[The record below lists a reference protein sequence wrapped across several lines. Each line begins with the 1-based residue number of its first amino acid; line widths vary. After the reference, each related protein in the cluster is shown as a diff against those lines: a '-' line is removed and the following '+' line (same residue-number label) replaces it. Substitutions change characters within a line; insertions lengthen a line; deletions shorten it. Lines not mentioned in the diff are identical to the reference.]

1 MNNNSITRYTESIIK
16 KYPNRLEH
24 IQLKHPVISNGENL
38 KKSSFKEKTPEN
50 QQKIDEENLERS
62 LRRTQKELSDLI
74 ECNDFDFFGT
84 LTTSPH
90 KINRY
95 DDELVKTT
103 LTKWLNNQRRHSPN
117 FIYILVPERHKDGAL
132 HFHVLIGNFNGKMAD
147 SGRKWLGEP
156 IFNLSSYS
164 LGFSNFTKIRDK
176 SKTAN
181 YCRKYITKDLAT
193 TENQKRR
200 YWRSKNLK
208 KPDKYYNIPLE
219 QLISHHATRNL
230 GDLNVY
236 ENDHLVK
243 VSFPH
248 DTSLP
253 FPLKGSES
261 PLHEETPPPQAY
273 ATT

>member
-1 MNNNSITRYTESIIK
+1 MSNKPITRYTENITKI
-16 KYPNRLEH
+16 YPNRLEH
-24 IQLKHPVISNGENL
+24 TQLKHPVVSNGENL
-38 KKSSFKEKTPEN
+38 QKLPSKEKTPED
-50 QQKIDEENLERS
+50 QQKIHEENLERS

-84 LTTSPH
+84 LTTSPY

-164 LGFSNFTKIRDK
+164 LGFSNFTKIRNK

-193 TENQKRR
+193 TESQKRR

-219 QLISHHATRNL
+219 QLMTHHATGNL
-230 GDLNVY
+230 AELNVY
-236 ENDHLVK
+236 ENEHLVK
-243 VSFPH
+243 VSFPRN
-248 DTSLP
+248 TSLA
-253 FPLKGSES
+253 FPL
-261 PLHEETPPPQAY
+261 EEENTPNYLQA
-273 ATT
+273 